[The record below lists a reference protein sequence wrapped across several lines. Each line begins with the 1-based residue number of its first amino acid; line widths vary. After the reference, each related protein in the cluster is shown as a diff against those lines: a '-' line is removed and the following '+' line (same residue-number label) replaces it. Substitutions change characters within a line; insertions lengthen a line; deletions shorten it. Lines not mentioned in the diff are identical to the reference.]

1 METYFETPTTDKP
14 SPDYATIF
22 APPKDTLQ
30 MKADRL
36 LTNYR
41 NLPKTSLALAGLAG
55 IGVLAILGGLW
66 AGKSA
71 LFHAMPTR
79 TKPNSDRSF

>member
-1 METYFETPTTDKP
+1 MTYTAQPP
-14 SPDYATIF
+14 F
-22 APPKDTLQ
+22 ASAPYKDTLS

-55 IGVLAILGGLW
+55 IGVLAIIGGLW
-66 AGKSA
+66 MGKA
-71 LFHAMPTR
+71 RLFPHPDC
-79 TKPNSDRSF
+79 SDL